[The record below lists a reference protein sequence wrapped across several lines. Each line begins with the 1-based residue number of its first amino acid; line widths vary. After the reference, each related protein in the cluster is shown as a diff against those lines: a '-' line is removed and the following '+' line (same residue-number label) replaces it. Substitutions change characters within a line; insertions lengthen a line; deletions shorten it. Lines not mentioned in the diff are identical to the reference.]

1 MIMEMNE
8 IIEKV
13 NEVLVD
19 EFEVEI
25 DAIQADAPLRET
37 LNLDSLDY
45 VDLVV
50 AIESIS
56 DVKLGKEDFN
66 EVVTFRDF
74 YNVLERKIKERV

>member
-1 MIMEMNE
+1 MEMNE

-19 EFEVEI
+19 EFEVEVDTI
-25 DAIQADAPLRET
+25 KPEANLRET
-37 LNLDSLDY
+37 LDLDSLDY

-56 DVKLGKEDFN
+56 GVKLGEEDFKGID
-66 EVVTFRDF
+66 TFKDF
-74 YNVLERKIKERV
+74 YDTLHSKVAEKQD

>member
-1 MIMEMNE
+1 MEMNE

-25 DAIQADAPLRET
+25 DTIKPEANLRET
-37 LNLDSLDY
+37 LDLDSLDY

-56 DVKLGKEDFN
+56 GVKLGEEDFKGIEN
-66 EVVTFRDF
+66 FKDF
-74 YNVLERKIKERV
+74 YDVLHSKVAEKQD

>member
-1 MIMEMNE
+1 MEMNE

-19 EFEVEI
+19 EFEVEVET
-25 DAIQADAPLRET
+25 IQPEANLRET
-37 LNLDSLDY
+37 LDLDSLDY

-56 DVKLGKEDFN
+56 GVKLGEEDFK
-66 EVVTFRDF
+66 EIETFKDF
-74 YNVLERKIKERV
+74 YDKLHSKVVEKQD

>member
-1 MIMEMNE
+1 MEMNE

-19 EFEVEI
+19 EFEVEVDTI
-25 DAIQADAPLRET
+25 KPDANLRET
-37 LNLDSLDY
+37 LDLDSLDY

-56 DVKLGKEDFN
+56 GVKLGEEDFKGID
-66 EVVTFRDF
+66 TFKDF
-74 YNVLERKIKERV
+74 YDVLYSKVAEKQD

>member
-1 MIMEMNE
+1 MEMNE

-19 EFEVEI
+19 EFEVEVDTI
-25 DAIQADAPLRET
+25 KPEANLRET
-37 LNLDSLDY
+37 LDLDSLDY

-56 DVKLGKEDFN
+56 GVKLGEEDFKDI
-66 EVVTFRDF
+66 ETFKDF
-74 YNVLERKIKERV
+74 YDVLHAKVAEKQD

>member
-1 MIMEMNE
+1 MEMNE

-25 DAIQADAPLRET
+25 DTIKPDANLRET
-37 LNLDSLDY
+37 LDLDSLDY

-56 DVKLGKEDFN
+56 GVKLGEEDFKGI
-66 EVVTFRDF
+66 ETFQDF
-74 YNVLERKIKERV
+74 YDVLHSKVGEKQD

>member
-1 MIMEMNE
+1 MEMNE

-25 DAIQADAPLRET
+25 DTIKPDANLRET
-37 LNLDSLDY
+37 LDLDSLDY

-56 DVKLGKEDFN
+56 GVKLGEEDFK
-66 EVVTFRDF
+66 EIETFKDF
-74 YNVLERKIKERV
+74 YDKLHSKVAEKQD